1 MKIKKKPIELHP
13 VRNRSS
19 FVASLR
25 DFWYGEPP
33 KLVGKPSV
41 TGLLNNPIVKREIT
55 TRIKSVLKIS
65 SSIKIGVMGDTSVR
79 MDAVDYREN
88 YDYVVRIYRT
98 RSKEIARNLEVILIK
113 KFKKQFPDKVDNI
126 STSKAG
132 RLTTYNGFYYIYV
145 VFNKE

>member
-1 MKIKKKPIELHP
+1 MNNKPIELHP

-19 FVASLR
+19 FASAIR

-33 KLVGKPSV
+33 KLVGKSAE
-41 TGLLNNPIVKREIT
+41 TGLLSSPIVKRKIT
-55 TRIKSVLKIS
+55 ARIKNVLKIS

-79 MDAVDYREN
+79 MDAIDYREN
-88 YDYVVRIYRT
+88 YDFVVRIYKT
-98 RSKEIARNLEVILIK
+98 KSKEIARNLEVTLIK
-113 KFKKQFPDKVDNI
+113 KFKKEFPDKVDNV